1 MEVRFQLCISD
12 FIVKLV
18 LFKIWGI
25 WLFLL
30 KLYWSYLIN
39 NYNSGSVMIIIDS
52 IGTELLLNK
61 RNCYYWHE
69 YFISFKKK
77 FIWTEYVKSLII
89 FFNNQHR
96 QSSLFNTPPQKLPS
110 KVTADAL
117 TSNILISP
125 LLYPS
130 HITWS
135 RVLTVHVSWRV
146 SHARGA
152 MFTTHYLRSRLSQT
166 LTSPSLPPVTI
177 NTVSMTRNRMIN
189 YTYFSLYNTFII
201 HYLHSNAW

>member
-77 FIWTEYVKSLII
+77 IIWTEYVKSLSI

-96 QSSLFNTPPQKLPS
+96 QSSLFNTASLHEWQQGSRNQRGLWS
-110 KVTADAL
+110 GQL
-117 TSNILISP
+117 CSP
-125 LLYPS
+125 LDIKYQHHPNPELK
-130 HITWS
+130 
-135 RVLTVHVSWRV
+135 
-146 SHARGA
+146 
-152 MFTTHYLRSRLSQT
+152 
-166 LTSPSLPPVTI
+166 TSLI
-177 NTVSMTRNRMIN
+177 K
-189 YTYFSLYNTFII
+189 
-201 HYLHSNAW
+201 H

>member
-1 MEVRFQLCISD
+1 
-12 FIVKLV
+12 
-18 LFKIWGI
+18 
-25 WLFLL
+25 
-30 KLYWSYLIN
+30 
-39 NYNSGSVMIIIDS
+39 MIIIDS

-135 RVLTVHVSWRV
+135 RVLTVHVSRRV

-152 MFTTHYLRSRLSQT
+152 MFTTHYLRSRLSQWRHPSWCSSCSSSWRCPWQRRT
-166 LTSPSLPPVTI
+166 WQTSSGWCSTWWQTSGRHPP
-177 NTVSMTRNRMIN
+177 
-189 YTYFSLYNTFII
+189 
-201 HYLHSNAW
+201 W